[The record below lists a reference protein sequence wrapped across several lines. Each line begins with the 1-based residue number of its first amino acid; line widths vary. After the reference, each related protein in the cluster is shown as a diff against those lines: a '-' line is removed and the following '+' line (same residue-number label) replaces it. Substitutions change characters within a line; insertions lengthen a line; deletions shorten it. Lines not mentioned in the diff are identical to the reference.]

1 MSKSLMRHIQSLESD
16 IESLK
21 DLQSQLEAG
30 VAQAETD
37 EELDDILSEID
48 DIGDRIGLKKQELEG
63 SYEDLKNEMFNNER
77 GIYE

>member
-1 MSKSLMRHIQSLESD
+1 MSKSLVRHIQSLESD
-16 IESLK
+16 IESLR

-37 EELDDILSEID
+37 EELDEILSEID
-48 DIGDRIGLKKQELEG
+48 DIGDRIGAMKQDLEG
-63 SYEDLKNEMFNNER
+63 SYDDLRDEIFNKER

>member
-1 MSKSLMRHIQSLESD
+1 MSKSLVRHIQFLEND
-16 IESLK
+16 IESLR

-37 EELDDILSEID
+37 EELDEILSEID
-48 DIGDRIGLKKQELEG
+48 DIGDRIGLKKQELED
-63 SYEDLKNEMFNNER
+63 SYDDLRDEIFNNER